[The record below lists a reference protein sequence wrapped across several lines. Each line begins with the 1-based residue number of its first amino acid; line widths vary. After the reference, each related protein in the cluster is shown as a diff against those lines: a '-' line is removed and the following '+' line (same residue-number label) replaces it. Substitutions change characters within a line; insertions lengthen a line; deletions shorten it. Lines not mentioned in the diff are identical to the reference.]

1 MRHCKEER
9 GGLSGVVN
17 DRGAPMQMAFN
28 QELTSRAVWR
38 TVMRG
43 YVLSR
48 AMMPP
53 MAPDIPSMAAFD
65 AMAGLIGTGPLLQ
78 VSTSHLQGH
87 QDRGWPAG
95 RTGTANAMVASDADL
110 FFLFERFL

>member
-1 MRHCKEER
+1 
-9 GGLSGVVN
+9 
-17 DRGAPMQMAFN
+17 MQMAFN

-95 RTGTANAMVASDADL
+95 RTGTANAMVAPDADL